1 MPHFPADLTIQVQSR
16 SVVHHMG
23 SGPVVQNH
31 KNGDTTL
38 VFVTLML
45 TKQIQRVHLS
55 FVIFT
60 HSFCPVQVI
69 LRNLQSSRLFFFKKT
84 DRFLQS

>member
-1 MPHFPADLTIQVQSR
+1 MLNMPHFPADLTIQVPSR

-31 KNGDTTL
+31 KNSDTTLVL

-45 TKQIQRVHLS
+45 TKLIQR
-55 FVIFT
+55 
-60 HSFCPVQVI
+60 CPLELCNI
-69 LRNLQSSRLFFFKKT
+69 PAKF
-84 DRFLQS
+84 